1 MSLVVYLA
9 ALVFGMTS
17 VLLFRRPRTAM
28 RNPLTL
34 STCVA
39 IVLGSLVLVCAA
51 PVTLRTVNALTGVTN
66 FGAPLTYGMLS
77 AYSCAVLVLLIN
89 WRGGPR
95 PVVRRM
101 VLRSMAAYGLLV
113 VAIVVLFLLA
123 DADTERL
130 TDLDTY
136 YAGTPFMREMILL
149 YLLGHS
155 TAMLVMCV
163 VCVKWGREVGG
174 LLQTGLHLIL
184 LGSLLDVVGFSLT
197 KYTAV
202 VARWAGHD
210 LDFLSTTVAPPM
222 ASLAALLCS
231 AGFALPR
238 LLPPALAHRRGLDD
252 YRRLAPLW
260 SLVRSV
266 STAPKPPATWWQLP
280 RARLQWREVAIHDAL
295 LTLAPYFDHRLR
307 TRVRDRAL
315 SAGSSQH
322 EARLA
327 AEAAMLTDAA
337 RRAAAREEPPEAA
350 ATYRLHATEV
360 SGPSGLVEL
369 AQALHRPPDRPAA
382 PGGAQPS
389 APQQSAPQQSA
400 PQPPA
405 PQQSAPPD
413 AMPGTGAV
421 TEPTETEP
429 EEPHVA

>member
-28 RNPLTL
+28 SNPLTL

-39 IVLGSLVLVCAA
+39 IVLGALVFVCAA
-51 PVTLRTVNALTGVTN
+51 PATLGTVNELTGVPN

-95 PVVRRM
+95 PVVRRA

-149 YLLGHS
+149 YLVGHS
-155 TAMLVMCV
+155 AAMLVMCA
-163 VCVKWGREVGG
+163 VCVKWSREVDG
-174 LLQTGLHLIL
+174 LLRAGLRLIV
-184 LGSLLDVVGFSLT
+184 LGALLDLMGFQLT

-202 VARWAGHD
+202 AARWAGRD

-222 ASLAALLCS
+222 ASLAALVCS
-231 AGFALPR
+231 VGFALPR
-238 LLPPALAHRRGLDD
+238 LLPSVLAHWRGLDD
-252 YRRLAPLW
+252 YRRLGPLW
-260 SLVRSV
+260 SLVKPV
-266 STAPKPPATWWQLP
+266 STAPGQPSARWQLP
-280 RARLQWREVAIHDAL
+280 RARLQWREVSIHDAL
-295 LTLAPYFDHRLR
+295 LTLAPYFDHRVRERARDTALR
-307 TRVRDRAL
+307 AGQ
-315 SAGSSQH
+315 SAH

-327 AEAAMLTDAA
+327 AEAAMLADAA
-337 RRAAAREEPPEAA
+337 RRAAAHEEPPEA
-350 ATYRLHATEV
+350 TGSYRLHATEV
-360 SGPSGLVEL
+360 PGPSGLVEL
-369 AQALHRPPDRPAA
+369 SQALDRPPGRAA
-382 PGGAQPS
+382 AQGGTNPS
-389 APQQSAPQQSA
+389 SLT
-400 PQPPA
+400 
-405 PQQSAPPD
+405 
-413 AMPGTGAV
+413 GTLN
-421 TEPTETEP
+421 EP

>member
-9 ALVFGMTS
+9 AVVFGMTS
-17 VLLFRRPRTAM
+17 VLLLRRPRTAL
-28 RNPLTL
+28 RNPLAV

-39 IVLGSLVLVCAA
+39 IVLGALVLACAA
-51 PVTLRTVNALTGVTN
+51 PVTLRTVNELTGVTN

-113 VAIVVLFLLA
+113 AAIVVLFLLA

-149 YLLGHS
+149 YLFGHS
-155 TAMLVMCV
+155 AAMLVMCA

-174 LLQTGLHLIL
+174 LLRTGLHLIL

-238 LLPPALAHRRGLDD
+238 LLPPVLAHRRGLED

-266 STAPKPPATWWQLP
+266 STAPAPPSAWWQLP
-280 RARLQWREVAIHDAL
+280 RDRLQWREVSIHDAL

-307 TRVRDRAL
+307 TRVRDSAL
-315 SAGSSQH
+315 REGRSAH
-322 EARLA
+322 DARLT

-350 ATYRLHATEV
+350 GTYRLHATEV

-369 AQALHRPPDRPAA
+369 AQALHRPPGRPAA
-382 PGGAQPS
+382 PCGAQP
-389 APQQSAPQQSA
+389 
-400 PQPPA
+400 PA
-405 PQQSAPPD
+405 ASSAPPGSTTTRP
-413 AMPGTGAV
+413 APNRPGT
-421 TEPTETEP
+421 TRPEP

>member
-34 STCVA
+34 STCAAV
-39 IVLGSLVLVCAA
+39 VLGALVFVCAA
-51 PVTLRTVNALTGVTN
+51 PATLATVNDLTGVPN

-95 PVVRRM
+95 ALVRRM

-113 VAIVVLFLLA
+113 AAIVVLFTLA
-123 DADTERL
+123 DARTERL

-155 TAMLVMCV
+155 AAMLVMCA
-163 VCVKWGREVGG
+163 VCLKWGREVGG
-174 LLQTGLHLIL
+174 LLRAGLRLIL
-184 LGSLLDVVGFSLT
+184 LGALLDVLGFQLT

-202 VARWAGHD
+202 VARWTGHD

-231 AGFALPR
+231 AGFVLPR
-238 LLPPALAHRRGLDD
+238 LLPPVVAHWRGLDD
-252 YRRLAPLW
+252 YRRLEPLW
-260 SLVRSV
+260 SLVEPV
-266 STAPKPPATWWQLP
+266 STAPKPPTAWWQLP
-280 RARLQWREVAIHDAL
+280 RARLQWREVSIHDAL
-295 LTLAPYFDHRLR
+295 LALAPYFDHRVR
-307 TRVRDRAL
+307 ERVRDTALRAGR
-315 SAGSSQH
+315 SPHQ
-322 EARLA
+322 ARLT
-327 AEAAMLTDAA
+327 AEAAMPLDAA
-337 RRAAAREEPPEAA
+337 RRARAREEPP
-350 ATYRLHATEV
+350 ATAGSYRLHATEV

-369 AQALHRPPDRPAA
+369 AQALVRPPAA
-382 PGGAQPS
+382 AL
-389 APQQSAPQQSA
+389 APDEAARTS
-400 PQPPA
+400 
-405 PQQSAPPD
+405 
-413 AMPGTGAV
+413 MTGSMA
-421 TEPTETEP
+421 EP

>member
-9 ALVFGMTS
+9 ALVFAMTS

-39 IVLGSLVLVCAA
+39 VVLGALVFVCAA
-51 PVTLRTVNALTGVTN
+51 PATLSAVNELTGVPN

-95 PVVRRM
+95 ELVRRM

-113 VAIVVLFLLA
+113 AAVVVLFTLA

-155 TAMLVMCV
+155 AAMLVMCA

-174 LLQTGLHLIL
+174 LLRTGLRLIL
-184 LGSLLDVVGFSLT
+184 LGALLDVVGFQLT

-202 VARWAGHD
+202 VARWSGHD

-231 AGFALPR
+231 AGFLLPR
-238 LLPPALAHRRGLDD
+238 LLPPVLAHWRGLGD
-252 YRRLAPLW
+252 YRRLDPLW
-260 SLVRSV
+260 FLVRSV
-266 STAPKPPATWWQLP
+266 STAPEPPTALWQLP
-280 RARLQWREVAIHDAL
+280 QARLQWREVSIHDGL
-295 LTLAPYFDHRLR
+295 LALAPYFDHQVRE
-307 TRVRDRAL
+307 RVRDTALRAGR
-315 SAGSSQH
+315 SPH

-327 AEAAMLTDAA
+327 AEAAMLADAA
-337 RRAAAREEPPEAA
+337 RRADAHEEPPQTSG
-350 ATYRLHATEV
+350 TYRLHATEV

-369 AQALHRPPDRPAA
+369 AQALHRPPAGAKA
-382 PGGAQPS
+382 PDGAVPS
-389 APQQSAPQQSA
+389 AVT
-400 PQPPA
+400 
-405 PQQSAPPD
+405 
-413 AMPGTGAV
+413 GTM
-421 TEPTETEP
+421 TEP